1 MVILKS
7 DNKMENK
14 KKSMKR
20 SNISQLIFSLVIIIL
35 INVIGYFAFIRVD
48 LTTENRYSLSPTTK
62 TLLKSLDDIVYFKI
76 YLEGDFPAGFKRLH
90 NETKEMLDE
99 FRAYN
104 KNIQYEFYDPNTI
117 TNKKEQKDFY
127 KQLVQKGLQPTN
139 LQVKDKGATK
149 QQIIFPCAEVT
160 YKNKTMTLELL
171 NSQLGLESES
181 VINNSIQALEYNISN
196 VIRKLSVRYKPK
208 VAIIQGHGEL
218 RKIDMYDITT
228 ALNEYYQ
235 VEWIHLKD
243 TFNGRYAENINC
255 LTEHPTSDTAKTKI
269 QNKYKAIIIA
279 KPDSVFSDREK
290 FIIDQFIMR
299 GGKVLWMIDPVFT
312 SMDSLKESNHTVAVT
327 NELNLA
333 DQLFKYGVRLNTNL
347 IMDLN
352 CLPIPTVVGKV
363 GNQPQIK
370 FMPWYYFPVLMPTA
384 KHPIVNNLNAIKTEF
399 ISSLDTIENPV
410 KKTILI
416 TTSNY
421 SRVLNAPVIIDL
433 DIQKK
438 KPDTRLYNKPN
449 LPVAVLLEG
458 IFESNYA
465 HRMTPEIMES
475 KEIGFIDMSVPTSMI
490 VVSDGDIIRNQ
501 LHYSKGYPLPL
512 GYDQFTKQTFGN
524 KEFILN
530 CMNYLTDGSGL
541 IAVRSRELKL
551 RLLDKT
557 AIDDSRLQWQLINV
571 LVPVILILLF
581 GIIQAY
587 LRKRKYTK

>member
-1 MVILKS
+1 MVNLKT

-20 SNISQLIFSLVIIIL
+20 SNIIQLIFSLFIIIL
-35 INVIGYFAFIRVD
+35 INVICYFAFIRVD

-99 FRAYN
+99 FRAYS

-117 TNKKEQKDFY
+117 SDKKERNELY
-127 KQLVQKGLQPTN
+127 KQLVQKGLQPTS
-139 LQVKDKGATK
+139 LQVKDKGVTK

-160 YKNKTMTLELL
+160 YKNKTMPLELL

-218 RKIDMYDITT
+218 RKIDMYGITT
-228 ALNEYYQ
+228 AFNEYYQ

-243 TFNGRYAENINC
+243 TFNGKYTENINC
-255 LTEHPTSDTAKTKI
+255 LTEHPSSDTAKTKI

-279 KPDSVFSDREK
+279 KPDSAFSDREK

-299 GGKVLWMIDPVFT
+299 GGKVLWMIDPVFA

-327 NELNLA
+327 NELNLT

-410 KKTILI
+410 KKTIL
-416 TTSNY
+416 
-421 SRVLNAPVIIDL
+421 
-433 DIQKK
+433 
-438 KPDTRLYNKPN
+438 
-449 LPVAVLLEG
+449 
-458 IFESNYA
+458 F
-465 HRMTPEIMES
+465 
-475 KEIGFIDMSVPTSMI
+475 
-490 VVSDGDIIRNQ
+490 
-501 LHYSKGYPLPL
+501 
-512 GYDQFTKQTFGN
+512 
-524 KEFILN
+524 
-530 CMNYLTDGSGL
+530 MNS
-541 IAVRSRELKL
+541 
-551 RLLDKT
+551 
-557 AIDDSRLQWQLINV
+557 
-571 LVPVILILLF
+571 
-581 GIIQAY
+581 
-587 LRKRKYTK
+587 

>member
-1 MVILKS
+1 MVNLKT

-20 SNISQLIFSLVIIIL
+20 SNIIQLIFSLFIIIL
-35 INVIGYFAFIRVD
+35 INVICYFAFIRVD

-99 FRAYN
+99 FRAYS

-117 TNKKEQKDFY
+117 SDKKERNELY
-127 KQLVQKGLQPTN
+127 KQLVQKGLQPTS
-139 LQVKDKGATK
+139 LQVKDKGVTK

-160 YKNKTMTLELL
+160 YKNKTMPLELL

-218 RKIDMYDITT
+218 RKIDMYGITT
-228 ALNEYYQ
+228 AFNEYYQ

-243 TFNGRYAENINC
+243 TFNGKYTENINC
-255 LTEHPTSDTAKTKI
+255 LTEHPSSDTAKTKI

-279 KPDSVFSDREK
+279 KPDSAFSDREK

-299 GGKVLWMIDPVFT
+299 GGKVLWMIDPVFA

-327 NELNLA
+327 NELNLT

-410 KKTILI
+410 KKTILL

-433 DIQKK
+433 DIQKQ
-438 KPDTRLYNKPN
+438 KPDERLYNKPY

-458 IFESNYA
+458 VFESNFA

-490 VVSDGDIIRNQ
+490 VVSDGDIIKNQ

-524 KEFILN
+524 KDFILN
-530 CMNYLTDGSGL
+530 CMNYLTDGSSL

-551 RLLDKT
+551 RMLDKT

-581 GIIQAY
+581 GLIQAY